1 MPTKPNPEV
10 MQAYDKF
17 KDDPK
22 FSHDAVESII
32 NDNPM
37 LRQGLI
43 EAGLVEEVRADA

>member
-1 MPTKPNPEV
+1 MPTKPSPEV

-22 FSHDAVESII
+22 FSHDVVESII

-37 LRQGLI
+37 LRQALI
-43 EAGLVEEVRADA
+43 NKGLVKEVVIDA

>member
-10 MQAYDKF
+10 LHAYDKF

-22 FSHDAVESII
+22 FSHDTLEAII

-37 LRQGLI
+37 LRQALI
-43 EAGLVEEVRADA
+43 NKGLVKEVGVDA

>member
-1 MPTKPNPEV
+1 MPTKPDPVV

-22 FSHDAVESII
+22 FSHDVVESII
-32 NDNPM
+32 NANPT

-43 EAGLVEEVRADA
+43 DAGLVKEVRADA